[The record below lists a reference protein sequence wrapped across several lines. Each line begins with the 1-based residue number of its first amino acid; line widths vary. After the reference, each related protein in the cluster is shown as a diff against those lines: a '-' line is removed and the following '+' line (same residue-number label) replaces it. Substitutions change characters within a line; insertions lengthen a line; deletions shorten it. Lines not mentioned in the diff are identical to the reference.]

1 MLIVLNK
8 AIVHAVGEFDE
19 AGLRVLP
26 TRRARRRDPE
36 LEARIDEAWRRR
48 TEAAPDRFH
57 DAPLA
62 RLVAHGLLP
71 DKLALFVGETTFRE
85 FVGTNLE
92 AQSDPSIHESLGE
105 DYFAN
110 PLGVSAIIVSKDDA
124 ILLGQRSQNT
134 VEASGQWDLPG
145 GHISILDGAACSPF
159 ETIRRELHEELGLGR
174 SDIASLRCV
183 GLVENGLTHKPE
195 LIFLARTNERA
206 KKLEKRATAHADAEH
221 DAFMTWS
228 SSKGDL
234 LDLLRTRG
242 EELTPVAAGGLGI
255 LVA

>member
-8 AIVHAVGEFDE
+8 AIVHAVGNFAQE
-19 AGLRVLP
+19 GVRVLP
-26 TRRARRRDPE
+26 TRRLRRKEPE
-36 LEARIDEAWRRR
+36 LERRIDETWRRR
-48 TEAAPDRFH
+48 TEAAPNLFH

-92 AQSDPSIHESLGE
+92 AESDPSIHESLGE

-110 PLGVSAIIVSKDDA
+110 PLGVSAVILTKDDA
-124 ILLGQRSQNT
+124 LLLGRRSVQT
-134 VEASGQWDLPG
+134 VEGVGQWDLPG
-145 GHISILDGAACSPF
+145 GHVPFQEGIACSPF
-159 ETIRRELHEELGLGR
+159 DTIGRELHEELGLGR
-174 SDIASLRCV
+174 SDIASLHCA

-195 LIFLARTNERA
+195 LIFVVRVTEKA
-206 KKLEKRATAHADAEH
+206 KKLEKRATAHGDREH
-221 DAFMTWS
+221 DAFMTWPAAKS
-228 SSKGDL
+228 DVL
-234 LDLLRTRG
+234 ELLRTRG
-242 EELTPVAAGGLGI
+242 DELTPVAAGGLGT